1 MNPNP
6 PSTFRP
12 RPPWWMIPTFAA
24 GAGLWVLVL
33 LRWGSRITG
42 GVSILGPLLIGL
54 GALGII
60 AAVVIHFH
68 VLSSLQAATR
78 SVNQQAEQ
86 DFIAFM
92 EILPVGTVITDDEG
106 RLVRSN
112 NKALEVLGL
121 SETEA
126 KGLDMAHPDFLIL
139 QPDGNP
145 MDPSDRAL
153 TRALA
158 TGERVQ
164 DVVMGFERGSDGNW
178 SWASVSAEPRLDSEG
193 RVREVILTFEDVTQ
207 KRTAETELAIQTFR
221 DRLTSLPNRTLFM
234 ERLTQAIL
242 RTERRKLTT
251 AVLFL
256 DLDRFKVVNDSLG
269 HEAGDHLLMQM
280 ARRLRSCLR
289 PEDTVA
295 RLGGDE
301 FVVLFEDLASAN
313 DGMRVAERIAE
324 SLAEPFP
331 IDNQEVFTTCSMGL
345 AVCTLADTSPSE
357 LVRDAEVAMYRA
369 KAQGEGRIEIFDPS
383 MNAQAMARFHM
394 EAELRRALER
404 DEFVLFYQPLVS
416 LRTGLIEGWEALVR
430 WKHPER
436 GMVPPLDFIPL
447 AEETGLIVPIG
458 KWVLEEAMRQASS
471 WHDTF
476 TSVPPR
482 LMNVNISARQFQQRE
497 LINTVTEALGSTGFQ
512 ASCLKLEITESIM
525 MRDPQASLEAMKVF
539 RGLDI
544 HLVIDDFGTG
554 YSSLSYL
561 KRFPVDTLKVDK
573 SFVDGLG
580 KDAEST
586 AIVGAVISLAKSL
599 GMRVTAEGIET
610 REQLEQL
617 RALNCDQGQGYF
629 FSRPLPAA
637 QAEELLAKNPSW

>member
-1 MNPNP
+1 MTPDL
-6 PSTFRP
+6 PSDFRR
-12 RPPWWMIPTFAA
+12 RPPWWILPVFATL
-24 GAGLWVLVL
+24 GALWVLLVSTWTPEWT
-33 LRWGSRITG
+33 RGSR
-42 GVSILGPLLIGL
+42 LGLLLLGL
-54 GALGII
+54 GAL
-60 AAVVIHFH
+60 AVVAAGVVHWL
-68 VLSSLQAATR
+68 VLASLRAMAQV
-78 SVNQQAEQ
+78 SAERAKR
-86 DFIAFM
+86 DF
-92 EILPVGTVITDDEG
+92 ESLLELLPVGAAVTDGQG
-106 RLVRSN
+106 RMLWIN
-112 NKALEVLGL
+112 KKALDFAGL
-121 SETEA
+121 TMAQAMELDWTSE
-126 KGLDMAHPDFLIL
+126 DFFAL

-145 MDPSDRAL
+145 MPHGERPLIRAL
-153 TRALA
+153 TSRQGVRDVV
-158 TGERVQ
+158 TGMERV
-164 DVVMGFERGSDGNW
+164 VDGEW
-178 SWASVSAEPRLDSEG
+178 VWASISAVPRLDAQG
-193 RVREVILTFEDVTQ
+193 RIQEIVVTFEDVTQ

-234 ERLTQAIL
+234 ERLAQAIL
-242 RTERRKLTT
+242 RTERRQLAT

-269 HEAGDHLLMQM
+269 HDHGDQLLMQV

-301 FVVLFEDLASAN
+301 FVVLFEDLPSAN
-313 DGMRVAERIAE
+313 EGLRVAERIAE
-324 SLAEPFP
+324 SMKQSFP
-331 IDNQEVFTTCSMGL
+331 VHDQEIFTTCSMGL
-345 AVCTLADTSPSE
+345 ALCTLAHTVPTD

-369 KAQGEGRIEIFDPS
+369 KAKGEGSIEIFDPS
-383 MNAQAMARFHM
+383 MNAQALARFQL
-394 EAELRRALER
+394 ESELRHALER
-404 DEFVLFYQPLVS
+404 KEFLLFYQPLIS
-416 LRTGLIEGWEALVR
+416 LRSGQIEGWEALIR

-436 GMVPPLDFIPL
+436 GMVPPLDFITL

-458 KWVLEEAMRQASS
+458 KWVVEEAIRQASA
-471 WHDTF
+471 WHTDF
-476 TSVPPR
+476 PSDPPR
-482 LMNVNISARQFQQRE
+482 LMNVNISGRQFQQRE
-497 LINTVTEALGSTGFQ
+497 LITTVTEALDTSRFLP
-512 ASCLKLEITESIM
+512 SCLKLEITESVM
-525 MRDPQASLEAMKVF
+525 MRDPLASLEAMKVF

-610 REQLEQL
+610 KEQLERL
-617 RALNCDQGQGYF
+617 RLLNCDQGQGYF

-637 QAEELLAKNPSW
+637 QAEELLAKNPAW